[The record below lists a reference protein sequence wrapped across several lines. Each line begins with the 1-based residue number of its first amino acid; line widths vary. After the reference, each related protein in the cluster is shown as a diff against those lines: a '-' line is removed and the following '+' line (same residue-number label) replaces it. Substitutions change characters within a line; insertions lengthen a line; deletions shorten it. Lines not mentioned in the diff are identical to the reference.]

1 VSDLLMASPL
11 AIASRRVVVQ
21 LPQVVEEGVALVLD
35 LEVEVLEVDLEA
47 LEVDLVVEEVEVL
60 EVDLEEE
67 EVDGSVPP
75 HAAG

>member
-1 VSDLLMASPL
+1 VSDLLMGPGGQGTSPL

-35 LEVEVLEVDLEA
+35 LEVEVLEVDLE
-47 LEVDLVVEEVEVL
+47 
-60 EVDLEEE
+60 EE